1 MLFQDWFHA
10 GEIMKAK
17 VPLQMKKFGRK
28 VQNFNADIW
37 GARSEKIMKRGLKAK
52 VVVKIF

>member
-1 MLFQDWFHA
+1 
-10 GEIMKAK
+10 MKAK

-28 VQNFNADIW
+28 VQNFNPDIW

>member
-1 MLFQDWFHA
+1 
-10 GEIMKAK
+10 MKAK